1 MQKFD
6 LYKFRTMKLNT
17 ESRGTHEISADQI
30 TYLGRLLRIS
40 RLDELPQLVNI
51 LKGEMC
57 FVGPR
62 PCLPSQ
68 SDVIFER
75 SARGVFGA
83 YPGMTGLSQI
93 RGLDMSSPRSLAR
106 MDALFVKNRSVL
118 LNFRIAVLTALPNVI
133 RDFHKVH
140 FLGNSKRT
148 IYRSQ

>member
-6 LYKFRTMKLNT
+6 LYKFRTMKLGT
-17 ESRGTHEISADQI
+17 ESRATHEISSDQI
-30 TYLGRLLRIS
+30 TYLGRFLRTS

-68 SDVIFER
+68 LEVIFER
-75 SARGVFGA
+75 SARGAFGA

-93 RGLDMSSPRSLAR
+93 RGVDMSSPRSLAR
-106 MDALFVKNRSVL
+106 MDALFVKNRSL
-118 LNFRIAVLTALPNVI
+118 FLNLKIATLTGLPDFICDFQKFYFRG
-133 RDFHKVH
+133 K
-140 FLGNSKRT
+140 SKRP